1 VDEGGV
7 PAVSISS
14 PERILVVDDEMANR
28 YALSRVLL
36 QAGYDVVEAATGTE
50 ALRLVNECRPDL
62 ILLDVK
68 LPDIS
73 GYEVCR
79 RIKGNPDTAT
89 VLVLQISATFVKSRD
104 TVRSLDSGADSYLTQ
119 PVEPPVLVAT
129 VGALLRLRR
138 AEEALRESEARYR
151 VLFEGSPIPAW
162 VVDVDSSA
170 IVAVNDAA
178 VERYGYA
185 REELLAMRL
194 SDLHTPADVP
204 ALSNHLVDVQGQIG
218 IWRHRTKDGTDLDVE
233 MTVVPIRF
241 GRHRARLV
249 IGIDVTEHRRL
260 ERARAEL
267 LGRERAAR
275 AQAEEAN
282 LAKDDFLATLSHEL
296 RTPLNAM
303 LGWVRVLQS
312 GKSDEG
318 TTARGLDAIER
329 NCRIQ
334 AQLIEDLLDVSR
346 IIAGKL
352 ALERNVLDLVDVT
365 QAAVEGLR
373 VSAQAKHLD
382 VVVRAERAP
391 VHVEGDFAR
400 LQQVAANLISNS
412 IKFTAE
418 SGRITVNVEARGA
431 HAALV
436 VTDTGQGI
444 RPEFLPHVFEK
455 FRQADSSTA
464 RAHTGLGLG
473 LAIVRHLVE
482 LHGGRVDAASR
493 GEGQGSTFTVTLPLA
508 AAARPAEF
516 PVVVSHEGQVS
527 LDGVHVLVVDDDVD
541 SLALASVALGHC
553 GARVTAARS
562 GPEALEAV
570 KADAPDV
577 LVSDLGMP
585 GMDGIQLIRVLR
597 EATGSVM
604 PAVAVTA
611 YAHSADVART
621 LAAGYR
627 MHLSKPLDPMRLA
640 EAVASLAGRA

>member
-516 PVVVSHEGQVS
+516 PVAVSREGQVS
-527 LDGVHVLVVDDDVD
+527 LDGVHVLVVDDDAD
-541 SLALASVALGHC
+541 SLSLASVALGHC

-562 GPEALEAV
+562 GSEALEAV

-597 EATGSVM
+597 EATGTVM

>member
-1 VDEGGV
+1 MSVN
-7 PAVSISS
+7 ASS
-14 PERILVVDDEMANR
+14 PGLILLVDDELANR
-28 YALSRVLL
+28 YALSRVLV
-36 QAGYDVVEAATGTE
+36 QAGYDVIEAATGTE
-50 ALRLVNECRPDL
+50 ALRIVNERRPDL
-62 ILLDVK
+62 VVLDVK
-68 LPDIS
+68 LPDVS

-79 RIKGNPDTAT
+79 QIKGNPDTST
-89 VLVLQISATFVKSRD
+89 VLVLQISATFVNSRD
-104 TVRSLDSGADSYLTQ
+104 TVRSLDAGADSYLTQ

-151 VLFEGSPIPAW
+151 VLFEGNPIPAW
-162 VVDVDSSA
+162 VVDADSSA

-185 REELLAMRL
+185 RGEFLAMRIG
-194 SDLHTPADVP
+194 DLHAHADLP
-204 ALSNHLVDVQGQIG
+204 ALVKQLADVQGQIG

-233 MTVVPIRF
+233 MTAVPIRF

-249 IGIDVTEHRRL
+249 IGIDVTERRRL

-352 ALERNVLDLVDVT
+352 TLERNVLDLADVT

-373 VSAQAKHLD
+373 VSAQTKHLD
-382 VVVRAERAP
+382 IVVRAERAP

-400 LQQVAANLISNS
+400 LQQVAANLISNA

-418 SGRITVNVEARGA
+418 GGRITVNVEARGA

-455 FRQADSSTA
+455 FRQGDSSTA

-508 AAARPAEF
+508 AASRPAEF
-516 PVVVSHEGQVS
+516 PVAVNREGQVS
-527 LDGVHVLVVDDDVD
+527 LDGVHVLVVDDDAD
-541 SLALASVALGHC
+541 SLSLASVALGHC

-562 GPEALEAV
+562 GSEALEAV

-585 GMDGIQLIRVLR
+585 GMDGIQLIRELR
-597 EATGSVM
+597 EATGTVM

>member
-1 VDEGGV
+1 MSAPRPGL
-7 PAVSISS
+7 
-14 PERILVVDDEMANR
+14 ILTVDDEPANR
-28 YALSRVLL
+28 YAVSRVLM
-36 QAGYDVVEAATGTE
+36 QAGYDVIEATTAGD
-50 ALRLVNECRPDL
+50 ALRLCLERKPDL
-62 ILLDVK
+62 IVLDVK
-68 LPDIS
+68 LPDMS

-79 RIKGNPDTAT
+79 RLKGNPDTAT
-89 VLVLQISATFVKSRD
+89 ILVLQVSATFVHSQD
-104 TVRSLDSGADSYLTQ
+104 TVRSLDAGADSYLTQ

-138 AEEALRESEARYR
+138 AEEALRDSEARYR
-151 VLFEGSPIPAW
+151 VLFERNPLPAW
-162 VVDVDSSA
+162 VVDMDAST

-178 VERYGYA
+178 VERYAYS
-185 REELLAMRL
+185 REAFLAMRIG
-194 SDLHTPADVP
+194 DLHAPADVP
-204 ALSNHLVDVQGQIG
+204 AVLTQLDGVPGQIG
-218 IWRHRTKDGTDLDVE
+218 VWRHRTRDGTDMDVE
-233 MTVVPIRF
+233 LTATPIRF
-241 GRHRARLV
+241 GKHRACIV
-249 IGIDVTEHRRL
+249 IAIDVTERRRL

-352 ALERNVLDLVDVT
+352 TLERNVLDLADVT

-373 VSAQAKHLD
+373 VSAHAKGLD

-400 LQQVAANLISNS
+400 LQQVAANLISNA
-412 IKFTAE
+412 IKFTGE
-418 SGRITVNVEARGA
+418 GGRITVNVEARGA

-508 AAARPAEF
+508 TAARPAEF
-516 PVVVSHEGQVS
+516 PAAISREGQVS

-562 GPEALEAV
+562 GSEALEAV

-585 GMDGIQLIRVLR
+585 GMDGIQLIRELR
-597 EATGSVM
+597 EATGTVM

-640 EAVASLAGRA
+640 EAVASLAGRT

>member
-1 VDEGGV
+1 M
-7 PAVSISS
+7 SITAPS
-14 PERILVVDDEMANR
+14 PGLILVVDDELANR
-28 YALSRVLL
+28 YALSRVLV
-36 QAGYDVVEAATGTE
+36 QAGYDVVEGATGAE
-50 ALRLVNECRPDL
+50 ALRLANERRPDL
-62 ILLDVK
+62 IVLDVK

-79 RIKGNPDTAT
+79 QIKGHPDTAT
-89 VLVLQISATFVKSRD
+89 VLVLQISATFVNSRD
-104 TVRSLDSGADSYLTQ
+104 TVRSLDAGADSYLTQ

-138 AEEALRESEARYR
+138 AEEALRDSEARYR
-151 VLFEGSPIPAW
+151 VLFEGNPIPAW
-162 VVDVDSSA
+162 VVDADSAA

-178 VERYGYA
+178 VERYGYTRA
-185 REELLAMRL
+185 EFLAMRIGE
-194 SDLHTPADVP
+194 LHIPADLP
-204 ALSNHLVDVQGQIG
+204 ALVSQLADVEGQIG
-218 IWRHRTKDGTDLDVE
+218 VWRQRTKDGTDLDVE
-233 MTVVPIRF
+233 ITVAPIRF

-249 IGIDVTEHRRL
+249 IAIDVTERRRL

-312 GKSDEG
+312 GKSDA
-318 TTARGLDAIER
+318 TTTSRGLDAIER

-352 ALERNVLDLVDVT
+352 TLDRNVLDLADVT
-365 QAAVEGLR
+365 QAAAEGLR
-373 VSAQAKHLD
+373 VSAQAKRLD
-382 VVVRAERAP
+382 LTVVAERVP
-391 VHVEGDFAR
+391 IHVEGDFAR
-400 LQQVAANLISNS
+400 LQQVAANLISNA
-412 IKFTAE
+412 IKFTGE
-418 SGRITVNVEARGA
+418 GGRISVRVEARGA

-455 FRQADSSTA
+455 FRQADSSTS
-464 RAHTGLGLG
+464 RSHTGLGLG

-516 PVVVSHEGQVS
+516 PALPEGTGQVS
-527 LDGVHVLVVDDDVD
+527 LDGVHVLVVDDDDD
-541 SLALASVALGHC
+541 SLALAKLALGHC

-562 GPEALEAV
+562 GPEAIDAV
-570 KADAPDV
+570 KAGAPDV

-585 GMDGIQLIRVLR
+585 GMDGLQLIRELR
-597 EATGSVM
+597 EATGTIT

-611 YAHSADVART
+611 YAHSADVVRS

-640 EAVASLAGRA
+640 EAVARLAGRV